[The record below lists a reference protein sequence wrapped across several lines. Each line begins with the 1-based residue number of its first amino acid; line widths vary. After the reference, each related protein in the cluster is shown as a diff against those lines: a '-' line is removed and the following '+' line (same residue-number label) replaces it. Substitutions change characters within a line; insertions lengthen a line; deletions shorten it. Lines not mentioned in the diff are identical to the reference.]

1 LILAAPIAALA
12 MVGAACS
19 GSADSSGRVTQPVV
33 TSTAPSSPTTLET
46 TTTTRTTTTTIT
58 TTTTTLA
65 PPEPLV
71 LDDRGVAANGQT
83 HGVVITD
90 SGWVL
95 PVLGGIDNGWRVWT
109 PCAREADITAGRYI
123 GAVDVVIDP
132 GHGGPTEPGASAPDG
147 TTEASL
153 NLQIAKST
161 ATALETMG
169 YSVVLTR
176 SSDVRVPIATRAE
189 IARALDPKAF
199 ISIHLNAGISARS
212 DTPGTEL
219 YYQVADPESR
229 RLGGLIYAETTRVLG
244 AHGLGWV
251 SMSDAGA
258 MSRPNRQGTDYYGVL
273 RRPVPVVSVL
283 AELAYISNRAEADL
297 MSTPFVQ
304 NEVAAAI
311 ARAFDTW
318 VGSNDPGSGFT
329 ADPIFRGYG
338 PSGAGFTTN
347 CTDPVFG

>member
-1 LILAAPIAALA
+1 VPVVALA
-12 MVGAACS
+12 MIGAACS
-19 GSADSSGRVTQPVV
+19 GSADSAGPATRPVV
-33 TSTAPSSPTTLET
+33 TSATASSTTTLET
-46 TTTTRTTTTTIT
+46 ISTSTTT

-71 LDDRGVAANGQT
+71 LDATGVAANGQT

-90 SGWVL
+90 DGWAL
-95 PVLGGIDNGWRVWT
+95 PVLGGLDHGWRIWT
-109 PCAREADITAGRYI
+109 PCAREADITEGRYI
-123 GAVDVVIDP
+123 DAVDVVIDP

-153 NLQIAKST
+153 NLQIATST

-189 IARALDPKAF
+189 IALALDPKAF
-199 ISIHLNAGISARS
+199 ISIHLNAGITARS

-244 AHGLGWV
+244 AHDIGWV

-273 RRPVPVVSVL
+273 RRPAPIVSVL

-318 VGSNDPGSGFT
+318 VNTKEPGSGFT
-329 ADPIFRGYG
+329 DDPIFRGYG